1 MTPKQ
6 TKITFFKSIQ
16 ELSTTMHSVFVPA
29 PQSHLTRLAVFLAS
43 STMLSPFTV
52 HNANRRWSGRSKLL
66 IACTWA
72 GSEGAKFDQGV
83 QDTADLQ
90 SRNSLRSAGKHEKAS
105 VLAESKRCDSSRHDA
120 TCLTSVVVGGQG
132 TMKCL
137 CMEREQVIPNCQT
150 VQKEI
155 SAFLLIQFRDAIRRD
170 NQRNLSHQLQ

>member
-120 TCLTSVVVGGQG
+120 TLLD
-132 TMKCL
+132 KCCGWRPRHHEVFMHGKGANNTQL
-137 CMEREQVIPNCQT
+137 PNCA
-150 VQKEI
+150 EGDI
-155 SAFLLIQFRDAIRRD
+155 CFSFYWFSRCHSAR
-170 NQRNLSHQLQ
+170 